1 MKIYKILEMFTLIKK
16 RKLLITIVFLIIL
29 FGLFSAAF
37 FYRQYVYF
45 DKFHDKMDIA
55 GSDYGII
62 ELDNGDHIGYSK
74 TGYLSIDGGNY
85 YLVSY
90 KEKYSKEMIEI
101 LAWPRIFNQEYRVTL
116 NTSDN
121 TYVYN
126 LDKNLKITSEIT
138 PEERKIFDN
147 NKDYIY
153 EKINTLNDFFDLK

>member
-1 MKIYKILEMFTLIKK
+1 MFTLIKK

-101 LAWPRIFNQEYRVTL
+101 LAWPRIFNQEYRVVFS
-116 NTSDN
+116 TSDN
-121 TYVYN
+121 AYGYVYD
-126 LDKNLKITSEIT
+126 LDKNLKFTSKITQ
-138 PEERKIFDN
+138 EERKFFDN
-147 NKDYIY
+147 NKDVIY
-153 EKINTLNDFFDLK
+153 EKINTLNDFFNIK

>member
-1 MKIYKILEMFTLIKK
+1 MTRK
-16 RKLLITIVFLIIL
+16 RKLLLIISLLIIL
-29 FGLFSAAF
+29 FSLFNAAF

-55 GSDYGII
+55 GSDYGDKD
-62 ELDNGDHIGYSK
+62 LSNGDHIGYSK